1 MQKKIN
7 KKLIPVVIVG
17 LAALFAAYTL
27 FLKGSEDDPNMI
39 FASGTIETTDADM
52 SFMANGILKDRKV
65 NEGDT
70 VHRGDLIAQL
80 DSREAEA
87 RLRQSAA
94 AVETARSR
102 LKDLS
107 SGYRSQE
114 IAEAEAQTAQ
124 FRSNWNNLKDEAE
137 RSEKLFNGGAIS
149 RQRLDRDV
157 TAAEVAGSQLIAA
170 QKKLELLRSGFR
182 ENSIDGAAN
191 QLKEA
196 EAAKQAAEVIVSNHF
211 LKSPLGGVVS
221 KVYAE
226 PGEMIAMGKPV
237 LTLTSLERPR
247 VKVYIPEYRIG
258 RIMLGQKADIT
269 VDSFPDK
276 KFPATVTFI
285 SPEAEFTPKT
295 VQTAEER
302 VKLVFAVEV
311 TVETTDGQ
319 LKPGMP
325 ADVTIDLSD
334 E

>member
-27 FLKGSEDDPNMI
+27 FLKGSEEDPNRI

-52 SFMANGILKDRKV
+52 SFLANGILKDRKV

-70 VHRGDLIAQL
+70 VHRGELIAEL
-80 DSREAEA
+80 DKREAEA
-87 RLRQSAA
+87 RLRQNAA

-114 IAEAEAQTAQ
+114 IAEAEAQAAQ
-124 FRSNWNNLKDEAE
+124 FRSNWNNLKNEAE
-137 RSEKLFNGGAIS
+137 RSEKLFSGGAIS
-149 RQRLDRDV
+149 RQRLDRDI
-157 TAAEVAGSQLIAA
+157 TAAEVAASQLNAA

-182 ENSIDGAAN
+182 EKSIDTAAN
-191 QLKEA
+191 QLKES
-196 EAAKQAAEVIVSNHF
+196 EAAMQAAEVIVSNHI
-211 LKSPLGGVVS
+211 LKSPMDGGVS

-226 PGEMIAMGKPV
+226 PGEMISMGKPV

-258 RIMLGQKADIT
+258 RVMLGQKADIT

-276 KFPATVTFI
+276 KFAASVTFI

-311 TVETTDGQ
+311 TAETSEGL

-325 ADVTIDLSD
+325 ADVNIDLKH